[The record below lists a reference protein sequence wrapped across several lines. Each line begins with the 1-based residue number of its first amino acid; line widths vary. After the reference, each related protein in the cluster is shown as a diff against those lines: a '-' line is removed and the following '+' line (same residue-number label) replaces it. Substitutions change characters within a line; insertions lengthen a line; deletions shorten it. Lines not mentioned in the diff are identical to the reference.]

1 MNSFINHICLFVYLY
16 VYLQLLFSI
25 FDYLPL
31 YSNVALTKAFPFANK
46 TLFMYFCMKYYNIAS
61 TRICFSYQIIP

>member
-46 TLFMYFCMKYYNIAS
+46 TLFMSFCMKYYNIAS